1 MSFRLIDLENP
12 MVRDELWPE
21 YNESKKYDDPA
32 YWDWVDSEI
41 DQARGK

>member
-1 MSFRLIDLENP
+1 MNIRDLENP

-21 YNESKKYDDPA
+21 YSSEPDDQA

>member
-1 MSFRLIDLENP
+1 MLENF
-12 MVRDELWPE
+12 MVLDEWWPE
-21 YNESKKYDDPA
+21 YHSTNEADDQA